1 MFAFCFGRCLYKWTE
16 QEVND
21 SKCDP
26 LLKPSSVSPCRL
38 HCPGECVVSPW
49 IITQKCTERCSENN
63 YQEMKRTI
71 LRQPNSTADPCPS
84 LISRTPCVLNKT
96 CFEHY
101 FVEQPWGSCILEE
114 GALCGEGVKKTPV
127 QCLRSDGRQVDAVQC
142 EKSHKSLSSNEP
154 LSKPCYIDCP
164 VDCVLSEWSTWNQS
178 ACIPCGSPGIMT
190 RTRYVV
196 QKPSDAGQPCSP
208 EMEQRKP
215 CDFKAC
221 YHWKHSDWS
230 SCDLEYADCG
240 YGVRRRVVECIRYD
254 GLQVDKI
261 FCLTL
266 NLSFPM
272 DNWIDPSW
280 LNLAQEDSVRLN
292 QII

>member
-1 MFAFCFGRCLYKWTE
+1 
-16 QEVND
+16 
-21 SKCDP
+21 
-26 LLKPSSVSPCRL
+26 
-38 HCPGECVVSPW
+38 
-49 IITQKCTERCSENN
+49 
-63 YQEMKRTI
+63 
-71 LRQPNSTADPCPS
+71 
-84 LISRTPCVLNKT
+84 
-96 CFEHY
+96 
-101 FVEQPWGSCILEE
+101 
-114 GALCGEGVKKTPV
+114 
-127 QCLRSDGRQVDAVQC
+127 
-142 EKSHKSLSSNEP
+142 SHKSLSSNEP

-164 VDCVLSEWSTWNQS
+164 VDCVLSEWSAWNQS

-208 EMEQRKP
+208 EMKQRKP

-230 SCDLEYADCG
+230 SCDIEYADCG

-261 FCLTL
+261 FCLAL

-280 LNLAQEDSVRLN
+280 LNLAQEDSQEEQECHVPCPGDCLVSEWSEWSHCQRN
-292 QII
+292 CRIGQIVGYQTSSRRILFSPNRDSSSCPTKLWRTRPCW

>member
-1 MFAFCFGRCLYKWTE
+1 MAFTLQNWTVKKQRDLIRFLTSE
-16 QEVND
+16 G
-21 SKCDP
+21 SKLAAMRRLGGCDP
-26 LLKPSSVSPCRL
+26 THDNELPHFSMVPHAELAKFKWVQLDHPAYSPDISPCDSHMFGSLRR
-38 HCPGECVVSPW
+38 G
-49 IITQKCTERCSENN
+49 KG
-63 YQEMKRTI
+63 KRFNSVKISIDI
-71 LRQPNSTADPCPS
+71 L
-84 LISRTPCVLNKT
+84 L
-96 CFEHY
+96 
-101 FVEQPWGSCILEE
+101 
-114 GALCGEGVKKTPV
+114 
-127 QCLRSDGRQVDAVQC
+127 
-142 EKSHKSLSSNEP
+142 KSHKSLSSNEP

-164 VDCVLSEWSTWNQS
+164 VDCVLSEWSAWNQS

-292 QII
+292 QNY